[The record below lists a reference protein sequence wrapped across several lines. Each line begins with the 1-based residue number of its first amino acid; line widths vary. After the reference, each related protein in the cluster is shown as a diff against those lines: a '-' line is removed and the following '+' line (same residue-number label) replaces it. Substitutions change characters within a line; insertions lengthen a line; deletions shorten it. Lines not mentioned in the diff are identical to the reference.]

1 MNSAAEIADLLLDG
15 RRFIALSHTNPDGDA
30 LGAVLG
36 IAHALRRLGKE
47 CVAYNQDAAP
57 YFLRY
62 LPGVGDLRREWPG
75 HDGVDAIL
83 VLDCGD
89 FYRVGKILEMI
100 QNAPRVVNIDHHA
113 SNPMFG
119 EWNFVDESAS
129 STSEMV
135 YRILRAADFV
145 FDADTAT
152 CLYTGVFSDT
162 RAFHNANSSPDA
174 YRICGEMVAA
184 GADPVRVA
192 RHLYIEQRPEAIRL
206 MAAALTTLAI
216 EDDGRIAG
224 VAVTREMTERAGAAQ
239 DAFEGLVDIPR
250 SIIGVEGA
258 YVVREVAGSDGKAR
272 IKGSIRTTERIDA
285 TVVTAQFGGGGH
297 RRAAGFT
304 TEGELGDIRDRLVAA
319 LREQLGAS

>member
-1 MNSAAEIADLLLDG
+1 MNSASDIADLLLRG
-15 RRFIALSHTNPDGDA
+15 CRFIALSHANPDGDA
-30 LGAVLG
+30 IGAVLG
-36 IAHALRRLGKE
+36 LAHALRRLGKE
-47 CVAYNQDAAP
+47 CVAYGHDTAP
-57 YFLRY
+57 HFLRY

-75 HDGVDAIL
+75 HEDADAIL

-89 FYRVGKILEMI
+89 FHRVGKILETI

-113 SNPMFG
+113 SNPLFG
-119 EWNFVDESAS
+119 QWNFVDESAS

-145 FDADTAT
+145 FDADTAI

-184 GADPVRVA
+184 GADPALVA

-206 MAAALTTLAI
+206 MAEALTSLAI
-216 EDDGRIAG
+216 ENDGLIAG
-224 VAVTREMTERAGAAQ
+224 VTVTSEMTKRAGAAQ

-258 YVVREVAGSDGKAR
+258 YVVREVAGADGKTR

-285 TVVTAQFGGGGH
+285 TVVTSQFGGGGH

-304 TEGELGDIRDRLVAA
+304 TDGELGVIRDRLVAA
-319 LREQLGAS
+319 LREQLESA